1 MRRCSKMKSSPSGC
15 APTFRST
22 PITRHVAEWDSICY
36 NFVLVVQWLDTV
48 RGASGSGSLEGVT
61 KLVPDAWLIRTC
73 QRIVGEGQ
81 RPAVRQALVNH
92 GLFHANQN
100 LVYRRNLI
108 VTISDEAWSRLDDRD
123 TQNSFANGQ
132 CPLRTTA
139 RNFVFKKSMVY
150 LPKFK
155 QTGRTGDP
163 FSRRNH
169 WSAQQAS
176 YLIFS
181 QIS

>member
-1 MRRCSKMKSSPSGC
+1 MRRCSMMKSSPSGC

-22 PITRHVAEWDSICY
+22 PITWHVAGWDSIYY

-61 KLVPDAWLIRTC
+61 RLVPDAWLIRTC

-92 GLFHANQN
+92 GLFHANQY

-108 VTISDEAWSRLDDRD
+108 VTFSDEAWNRL
-123 TQNSFANGQ
+123 TAETLKNGFANGPPFTRPQ
-132 CPLRTTA
+132 EVL
-139 RNFVFKKSMVY
+139 FSQKSMVY

-163 FSRRNH
+163 FSRRSH